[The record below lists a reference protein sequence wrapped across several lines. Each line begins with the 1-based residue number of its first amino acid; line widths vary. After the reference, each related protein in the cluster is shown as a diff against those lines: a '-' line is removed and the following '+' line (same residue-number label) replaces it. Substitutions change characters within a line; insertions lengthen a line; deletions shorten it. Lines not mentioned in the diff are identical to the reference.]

1 MSSYKSG
8 SLCEPLNSGTKQRRR
23 LRQNNILKY
32 DILKYNSHSEL
43 LKQVPLK
50 VTNNL
55 FFSSLFLVVTGHYT
69 SLKA

>member
-1 MSSYKSG
+1 MHVEGVLSSYKSG
-8 SLCEPLNSGTKQRRR
+8 SLCEPLSSGTKQRRE

-32 DILKYNSHSEL
+32 DILKYNSHLEL

-55 FFSSLFLVVTGHYT
+55 FFHPYS
-69 SLKA
+69 